1 MTAAADARTHLHAT
15 LSLAP
20 RFDSTKYWS
29 HEGPLMSDDEHEDG
43 GGGRVTA
50 PMQEYTG
57 TDVIVG
63 LVVMVVG
70 IFLVA
75 GLPYIF

>member
-1 MTAAADARTHLHAT
+1 
-15 LSLAP
+15 
-20 RFDSTKYWS
+20 
-29 HEGPLMSDDEHEDG
+29 MSDDEHEDG